1 MKSTILRKAL
11 ALMLA
16 LAGSVS
22 ATIGAADK
30 VIKLNFDETM
40 FKIDETNGFI
50 NSIQY
55 TKGNTS
61 MPGDTSA
68 PALPLVYFKV
78 GAPAGVDCSFS
89 PRILSQKLLMS
100 NVDIARVPE
109 IIYTS
114 QVGKLKAETN
124 SMRYTGGIYPAEIC
138 TNNGK
143 SQWSDAT
150 IFQFSCSPFV
160 YDGKHRNLYLIQ
172 ELAVDINF
180 LQVSA
185 EKLNFIQTEMTRRPE
200 FIKFPIDSLIS
211 SKDSSI
217 HVVGPPLIH
226 EDEFTIDYLIITS
239 DAYKSDFEPLIN
251 WKRTKGLTA
260 NIVTVESIQTRYS
273 GKDIQAKIKNYIRQ
287 AVKNFNTKFV
297 LLGGD
302 ESVIPPRYC
311 AGDKS
316 DTLYKFNAVIPCDYY
331 YCCLNDPYDWDKNGN
346 GIYGEPEDEIKGGDN
361 GEYYDEPCVAVTR
374 LPLSSSESIETYI
387 NRLIQY
393 EMNPAWN
400 NSILLSG
407 TAPERDSSGNIV
419 VSAYN
424 EGLSLYYTI
433 KWHWNGSIDFLFDE
447 KNTFGINGTPVF
459 TSANL
464 SSKIAEGYNFIDI
477 NAHGLQDCF
486 GMELNTDLYSLDDAA
501 TQINP
506 CHSIVTTSACLTNA
520 FDMMDGLIHPT
531 CMSEAFLMNQ
541 QNMNTGIVAYYGSSR
556 SGYYPLDPNVPSP
569 SMAFDGKFYLMAF
582 SDDEYPV
589 NKHFGAVVAASK
601 YEVLDCYN
609 AMEYTWL
616 RYSLNPMGDPEM
628 LIFRNTPKEFDN
640 VIVSHPYTSDNK
652 LSINIHVDEPGCII
666 CVTGAN
672 GYRRVFKNQYDVI
685 ADGLTPNS
693 AITVCITKPDFKPCV
708 QYMWVSNVLT
718 QAIPIEK
725 SEQFLSLDMDAVE
738 LASGSIINID
748 KGTNNVNV
756 YTEVNA
762 IKSAH
767 IIISNI
773 SGSYVRTYNVD
784 SGLSNT
790 YISVPALPKG
800 IYTITLF
807 VDGVSQ
813 DVKRL
818 II

>member
-1 MKSTILRKAL
+1 
-11 ALMLA
+11 MLA

-124 SMRYTGGIYPAEIC
+124 SMRYTGGIYPTEIC
-138 TNNGK
+138 ANNGK

-160 YDGKHRNLYLIQ
+160 YDGKQRNLYLIQ

-260 NIVTVESIQTRYS
+260 NIVTVESIQTSYS

-311 AGDKS
+311 AGNKRDPL
-316 DTLYKFNAVIPCDYY
+316 DKFNAVIPCDYY

-346 GIYGEPEDEIKGGDN
+346 GIYGEPEDEIAGGYN

-374 LPLSSSESIETYI
+374 LPLSSSESIESYI
-387 NRLIQY
+387 YRLIQY

-400 NSILLSG
+400 NSMLLSG
-407 TAPERDSSGNIV
+407 TAFKRDSSGNIV
-419 VSAYN
+419 ISAYK
-424 EGLSLYYTI
+424 EGVSRYNMIRWY
-433 KWHWNGSIDFLFDE
+433 WNGTMDFLFDE
-447 KNTFGINGTPVF
+447 KNSFGLDTNPIF

-464 SSKIAEGYNFIDI
+464 SSKIAQGYNFIDI
-477 NAHGLQDCF
+477 NAHGLRNCF
-486 GMELNTDLYSLDDAA
+486 DMEDSKDEYDWNNAVN
-501 TQINP
+501 QINP
-506 CHSIVTTSACLTNA
+506 CHSIVTTVACYTNA
-520 FDMMDGLIHPT
+520 LDYIDGSAPT
-531 CMSEAFLMNQ
+531 PCLSEAFLMNT
-541 QNMNTGIVAYYGSSR
+541 QNSNTGVIAYYGSSR
-556 SGYYPLDPNVPSP
+556 YGYYSGISTVPSP
-569 SMAFDGKFYLMAF
+569 SKQFNDKFYMMVF
-582 SDDEYPV
+582 RDDENPV

-601 YEVLDCYN
+601 YEVLDYN
-609 AMEYTWL
+609 NEIEYTWL

-640 VIVSHPYTSDNK
+640 VTISHPYTSDNK
-652 LSINIHVDEPGCII
+652 LSINIHVDEPGCVI

-672 GYRRVFKNQYDVI
+672 GYRRVFKNQDDVT
-685 ADGLTPNS
+685 ADGLIPNS
-693 AITVCITKPDFKPCV
+693 AITICITKPDFKPCV

-784 SGLSNT
+784 CGLSNT
-790 YISVPALPKG
+790 YIPVPALPKG

-813 DVKRL
+813 DTKRL